1 MASMEECR
9 MRGHDSDD
17 EPYVIIE
24 QRSTSAG
31 SFLWGVA
38 IGAAMALLLAPRSGV
53 ETRREIRRRARK
65 VGRAA
70 QEAAEEIS
78 DKVVDRY
85 ENARQAV
92 EERIDTARRAIEIK
106 KQQAHEAI
114 RAGREAAHQSRSD
127 LERRIEETKAA
138 YQAGA
143 DVARDA
149 RAGPPGDDEE

>member
-1 MASMEECR
+1 
-9 MRGHDSDD
+9 MRGHDYD

-24 QRSTSAG
+24 HESGGAG
-31 SFLWGVA
+31 SFLVGLA
-38 IGAAMALLLAPRSGV
+38 LGAAVALLFAPRSGV

-65 VGRAA
+65 AGRVA
-70 QEAAEEIS
+70 QDAAEELS

-92 EERIDTARRAIEIK
+92 EERIDTARRAVELK
-106 KQQAHEAI
+106 KRQAQEAI
-114 RAGREAAHQSRSD
+114 RAGREAATQARSD

-143 DVARDA
+143 DVARGGRTVGA
-149 RAGPPGDDEE
+149 DEDTE